1 MKHVAA
7 YLLAQLGGNASPSES
22 DITGIISSV
31 GADTDNDK
39 LAKLLSALKGKDL
52 VEVLAAGRA
61 KMATMPAGGAAV
73 ASSGAPAVGGGD
85 ASAPTEQPKAKEPE
99 PEEEEEDMGFDLF
112 D

>member
-1 MKHVAA
+1 MSSSDRHPQTFFDFGVKADCKTTRVETSRNLEGHSTTR
-7 YLLAQLGGNASPSES
+7 LASVFS
-22 DITGIISSV
+22 DFFGV
-31 GADTDNDK
+31 CMQ
-39 LAKLLSALKGKDL
+39 
-52 VEVLAAGRA
+52 VLAAGRA